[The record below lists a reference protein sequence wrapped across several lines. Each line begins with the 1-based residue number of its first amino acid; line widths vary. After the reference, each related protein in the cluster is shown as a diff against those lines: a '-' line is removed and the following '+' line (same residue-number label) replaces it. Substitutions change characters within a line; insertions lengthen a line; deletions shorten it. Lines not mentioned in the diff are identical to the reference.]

1 MIMTPQELEA
11 LYIKSLDV
19 PMTADEK
26 KSFLNEL
33 NRHPELAKQLAGHK
47 KVRDLVALNKS
58 VSFGPYFAAKLIH
71 KIENTGVVIDRQ
83 LFSFFKKF
91 QLAALGVIVVLIILN
106 LAFTDQISLTSIFG
120 LDRTTTPSTPQ
131 EEIISFDFSTLLNDT
146 L

>member
-1 MIMTPQELEA
+1 MTQQELED
-11 LYIKSLDV
+11 LYIRSLDA
-19 PMTADEK
+19 PMTAEERK
-26 KSFLNEL
+26 NFLNEL

-58 VSFGPYFAAKLIH
+58 VSFGPYFASKLIH
-71 KIENTGVVIDRQ
+71 KIENLGIVVDRQ

-106 LAFTDQISLTSIFG
+106 LAFADQISLTTLFS
-120 LDRTTTPSTPQ
+120 LDRTTTPTATQ
-131 EEIISFDFSTLLNDT
+131 EEIVSFDFSTILNDT

>member
-1 MIMTPQELEA
+1 MTQQELED
-11 LYIKSLDV
+11 LYIRSLDA
-19 PMTADEK
+19 PMTAEERK
-26 KSFLNEL
+26 NFLNEL

-58 VSFGPYFAAKLIH
+58 VSFGPYFASKLIH
-71 KIENTGVVIDRQ
+71 KIENLGIVVDRQ

-106 LAFTDQISLTSIFG
+106 LAFADQISLTTLFS
-120 LDRTTTPSTPQ
+120 LDRTATPAATQ
-131 EEIISFDFSTLLNDT
+131 EEIVSFDFSTILNDT